1 MGGEGRARSALQS
14 CVVRVFVRMDSFKLD
29 VVHASWISSLLK
41 TAGPPLLFS
50 PLLLSSLQLSDAK
63 IYEP

>member
-1 MGGEGRARSALQS
+1 MGGEGMERSALQS

-29 VVHASWISSLLK
+29 VVHASWISSLL
-41 TAGPPLLFS
+41 TGPPLLFS